1 MSNKEELLQIIQN
14 LSDGEL
20 EEAKGLINSV
30 IGTQSL
36 EFNPEAKPLWE
47 QLAEIG
53 AEVPDAEWAKV
64 PKDFAQNAEHYLY
77 GSTKES

>member
-14 LSDGEL
+14 LSDREL

-30 IGTQSL
+30 IGTKSL
-36 EFNPEAKPLWE
+36 EFNPESQPLWE

-64 PKDFAQNAEHYLY
+64 PKDFARHAEHYLY